1 MELSGPDYF
10 TKPQPTVGGAYEYS
24 FETMKNNF
32 LELLL
37 VIIISALFFI
47 PLGIVES
54 AMESSGEVSWQAGL
68 FNFFY
73 GILIGIPLEF
83 GVAWAFL
90 KAVRGEKVEIKDLF
104 VPFNNWLNVMGAGIL
119 SGVIIGFG
127 VLLLIIPGI
136 IFACKLAFVPY
147 LVMDKD
153 MEPIAAIKKSWEM
166 TNGHA
171 ITIFLMYLL
180 AIPVAILGFI
190 LLIVGI
196 IPASMWI
203 EGAFAS
209 IYEAVLKRQGPE
221 IIEAP

>member
-1 MELSGPDYF
+1 MDINDPNFHL
-10 TKPQPTVGGAYEYS
+10 KLQPTVGGAYEHS
-24 FETMKNNF
+24 FDTMKKSF
-32 LELLL
+32 IELLL
-37 VIIISALFFI
+37 IIIVSALLFL
-47 PLGIVES
+47 PLGIVE
-54 AMESSGEVSWQAGL
+54 ATMESSGDVSWQAGL

-90 KAVRGEKVEIKDLF
+90 KAVRGEKVEIRDLF
-104 VPFNNWLNVMGAGIL
+104 APFNNWLNVMGAGIL

-127 VLLLIIPGI
+127 ILLLIIPGI

-153 MEPIAAIKKSWEM
+153 MEPVAAIKKSWEM
-166 TNGHA
+166 TNGYA

-209 IYEAVLKRQGPE
+209 IYEAVLRRQGPE
-221 IIEAP
+221 IIGTA

>member
-1 MELSGPDYF
+1 MELSGPDYY
-10 TKPQPTVGGAYEYS
+10 TKPQPTVGGAYEHS
-24 FETMKNNF
+24 FDTMKKSF
-32 LELLL
+32 IELLL
-37 VIIISALFFI
+37 IIIISALLFL
-47 PLGIVES
+47 PLGIVEA
-54 AMESSGEVSWQAGL
+54 AMESSGDVSWQAGL

-90 KAVRGEKVEIKDLF
+90 KAVRGEKVEIRDLF

-119 SGVIIGFG
+119 SGIIIGFG
-127 VLLLIIPGI
+127 ILLLIIPGI

-153 MEPIAAIKKSWEM
+153 MEPVAAIKKSWEM
-166 TNGHA
+166 TNGYA

-209 IYEAVLKRQGPE
+209 IYEAVHKRQQPE
-221 IIEAP
+221 MVENA